1 MTLGIPDEPTQ
12 ADVDRLLG
20 HLVTATKV
28 QWRMSSRYV
37 KESTFTKCLR
47 WEDSF
52 EAMRQEAMST
62 GCGFLVAQQISS

>member
-12 ADVDRLLG
+12 TDVDRLLG
-20 HLVTATKV
+20 HLVMASKI

-37 KESTFTKCLR
+37 KESTFTECLR

-52 EAMRQEAMST
+52 MEMRQEAMST
-62 GCGFLVAQQISS
+62 GCCFMLRQIRS